1 MTKLLDKAIAR
12 VRNWPEERQDEAARI
27 LLDMEREPYKLSD
40 KERTAIEEARRHV
53 EKEGIASDDD
63 VRAMWT
69 KHGL

>member
-27 LLDMEREPYKLSD
+27 LLDMESEPYRLSD
-40 KERTAIEEARRHV
+40 EERAAIGEARRRI
-53 EKEGIASDDD
+53 EREGFASGEE
-63 VRAMWT
+63 VSAMWK